1 MVTFCLRARRFL
13 QREDGPTAAEY
24 AIMLAAILGALIA
37 IIAALGGSTSSWWA
51 SNSSQIINASDTAS
65 GGS

>member
-1 MVTFCLRARRFL
+1 MATIFLRARRFL
-13 QREDGPTAAEY
+13 EREDGPTAAEY

-37 IIAALGGSTSSWWA
+37 IISALGGSTSSWWA
-51 SNSSQIINASDTAS
+51 SNTNQIVNASDAAS

>member
-1 MVTFCLRARRFL
+1 MLTFCLRARRFL
-13 QREDGPTAAEY
+13 RCEEGPTAAEY

-51 SNSSQIINASDTAS
+51 SNSSQIINASDAAS